1 MTYPIL
7 ALSKESTS
15 EATAKLHFA
24 LATERAKGE
33 EFLRVD
39 FLCAEHV
46 SRLRNAVLHVL
57 KERNVS
63 GRFFSFFLRRIFLPK
78 QRRRRFLPINIRSL
92 PRNARFA
99 MEKILTFWFASAD
112 SMQCMV

>member
-39 FLCAEHV
+39 FCKQECA
-46 SRLRNAVLHVL
+46 SRLRGAVLRVL
-57 KERNVS
+57 KERKRQ
-63 GRFFSFFLRRIFLPK
+63 GKILFFLP
-78 QRRRRFLPINIRSL
+78 S
-92 PRNARFA
+92 
-99 MEKILTFWFASAD
+99 EDFASEKKEAALLANKYPELSRD
-112 SMQCMV
+112 GALLSGENAYILVRL